1 MFGEK
6 DMAVKLTENMRQRLN
21 KVADVVKIKE
31 ISEAGHWLP
40 YTHKERV
47 LDEIYSLSKGS

>member
-40 YTHKERV
+40 YTQKERV